1 MRCLKTRKAVDSRVL
16 TFAGPPDVPD
26 DVDVGLLPELV
37 ALAEVAAE
45 VVLVLHHVA
54 GDGQADGRGS
64 GRGQHT
70 RQPVLPAGVVV
81 AGLKQGKVKIF
92 PQTKKYWLTHLGTV
106 GPLAAGRTGCGHLLS
121 PALALGGGGGV
132 LLALGQHV
140 LDGLLIVLQLVPLH
154 LVEF

>member
-1 MRCLKTRKAVDSRVL
+1 MRCLKTRKAVDSRVP
-16 TFAGPPDVPD
+16 TFAGSPDVPD

-54 GDGQADGRGS
+54 GDGQADGRGR

-81 AGLKQGKVKIF
+81 AGLEQEKVKIY
-92 PQTKKYWLTHLGTV
+92 PQT
-106 GPLAAGRTGCGHLLS
+106 
-121 PALALGGGGGV
+121 
-132 LLALGQHV
+132 
-140 LDGLLIVLQLVPLH
+140 
-154 LVEF
+154 

>member
-1 MRCLKTRKAVDSRVL
+1 MLDTVKPLPRVVDQVLERGVEGEGAALLVQPDEEIWKQSICRKPVVKLSLSLRWLKTRKAVDSRVL

-92 PQTKKYWLTHLGTV
+92 PQV
-106 GPLAAGRTGCGHLLS
+106 
-121 PALALGGGGGV
+121 
-132 LLALGQHV
+132 
-140 LDGLLIVLQLVPLH
+140 
-154 LVEF
+154 